1 MVASRRLALPSA
13 AAASSHCRRRV
24 GYSLPVSVCRTLELV
39 MRTAKLV
46 SVSGTRMVSRDL
58 QQELSTGRAPA
69 PPPAPAIGRPS
80 DVAGSSCLRRCKVH
94 RV

>member
-39 MRTAKLV
+39 MRTAKLA
-46 SVSGTRMVSRDL
+46 SVSGTRTVSRDL
-58 QQELSTGRAPA
+58 QRELSAGLVPVPLPA
-69 PPPAPAIGRPS
+69 PPLGQPGEATWQ
-80 DVAGSSCLRRCKVH
+80 AGSSCLH
-94 RV
+94 